1 MYNPWL
7 YTQYDY
13 ITGRPRTYAKEEGIS
28 RWFSPTKLGNVLS
41 EEERP
46 AFRDLYLMGLSD
58 EDLASLMESEPVS
71 IATWPE
77 DYYGQI
83 EAEHGSTPAL
93 EAAVE
98 EYGRV
103 ATLDLNGE
111 HMARVLQMS

>member
-1 MYNPWL
+1 MKYQLVFIGFGEAAYN
-7 YTQYDY
+7 
-13 ITGRPRTYAKEEGIS
+13 IS
-28 RWFSPTKLGNVLS
+28 LG
-41 EEERP
+41 
-46 AFRDLYLMGLSD
+46 
-58 EDLASLMESEPVS
+58 LASEGFTNMAAYDAFMDDPQRGKLIHQRAEEAKVPLISLEEACLLEPVS
-71 IATWPE
+71 IATWTE